1 MQTSA
6 NGIAE
11 LEAEEG
17 VVLRAY
23 LCPAGKWTIG
33 AGLTAAS
40 GVVKPKPGMVITRAE
55 ATNLLQRAL
64 RQSYEPAVAA
74 AMPAAKQ
81 HQFDAG
87 VSFHFNTGAIR
98 RASWVTL
105 WRKKAGRDPIKAK
118 LLLWTKGGGKV
129 LPGLVKRRER
139 EAAMLLDRVYSHAVQ
154 HQVTEPTANGRAVW
168 ALSLTLEER
177 KAAAAALKSLGYD
190 IGLTLASP
198 YASVI
203 RQFQR
208 DHGLTVDGIVGR
220 ATLSTLQRRID
231 AKAKAV
237 PAVGVPAVAASGS
250 ATGAWDAVS
259 GIAVPDSLV
268 IAGAVLFGLWTAY
281 RYRDVIAAKV
291 QTRVPGVARFLRSF

>member
-6 NGIAE
+6 KGIAD

-40 GVVKPKPGMVITRAE
+40 GVVKPKAGMQITRAE

-64 RQSYEPAVAA
+64 RERYEPTVAD
-74 AMPAAKQ
+74 AMSAAKQ
-81 HQFDAG
+81 HEFDAG

-105 WRKKAGRDPIKAK
+105 WRKRAGRDAIKAK

-139 EAAMLLDRVYSHAVQ
+139 EAAMLLDGVYSFSVKHEVSA
-154 HQVTEPTANGRAVW
+154 PAADARASW

-177 KAAAAALKSLGYD
+177 KAASAALKSLGYD
-190 IGLTLASP
+190 IGLTLAAP

-208 DHGLTVDGIVGR
+208 DHGLTVDGIIGR

-231 AKAKAV
+231 AKARAV
-237 PAVGVPAVAASGS
+237 PAVGVPAVAASGT

-259 GIAVPDSLV
+259 GMAVPDSVV
-268 IAGAVLFGLWTAY
+268 IAGAAAFGLWTAY

-291 QTRVPGVARFLRSF
+291 QNRASGLARFLRSF